1 MQPSICVCLFQKIH
15 RGQKNDEFFMVAVY
29 RHCGRDVAC
38 AAGIVAT
45 RLCVGPCT
53 LGVNNQFAFAR
64 RNTSYVWH
72 ADVGP
77 AVELTDDLI
86 VG

>member
-15 RGQKNDEFFMVAVY
+15 RGQKNDEFFMVAVH
-29 RHCGRDVAC
+29 RHCGSDVAC
-38 AAGIVAT
+38 AAGDVAA
-45 RLCVGPCT
+45 RLCVGACT
-53 LGVNNQFAFAR
+53 LGVNNQLALAR
-64 RNTSYVWH
+64 RSTGYVRH

-77 AVELTDDLI
+77 AVELADDLI